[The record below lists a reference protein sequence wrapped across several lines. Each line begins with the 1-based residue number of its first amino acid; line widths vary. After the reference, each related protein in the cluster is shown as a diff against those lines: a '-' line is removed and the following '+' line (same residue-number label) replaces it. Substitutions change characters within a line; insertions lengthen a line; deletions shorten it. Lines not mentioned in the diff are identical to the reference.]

1 MRYLTFIVAMITA
14 LSISSCKLTKS
25 IDKTKE
31 TTLDHRDSTSYT
43 KEVVLDTIVIK
54 ERQDSLNISIE
65 DLKKIG
71 EIKRSSKGVQTHI
84 KYMNDSI
91 TATCICDEI
100 SQLVKSTIEREFQS
114 LKRNQEVIQQESTK
128 EVVIE
133 RDWTTILILSG
144 LLIFFV
150 LFIILKTK
158 LW

>member
-144 LLIFFV
+144 LLTFFV